1 MSFLRIAR
9 ASAAPLLFVAVALP
23 ASADWDQ
30 KRVIELASQLE
41 KTIGLGIKSAETAR
55 QQRTVMQ
62 QRTRDAAVVA
72 MKQAHDFSREYA
84 AKIRGGW
91 SQGDSEPFFNQLR
104 RATRRARETARD
116 AVPDP
121 NVAPHLERMD
131 ALLIDLSK
139 QYERD

>member
-1 MSFLRIAR
+1 MSLLRIAR
-9 ASAAPLLFVAVALP
+9 ASALPLLVVAVALP

-41 KTIGLGIKSAETAR
+41 KTIGLGLQFAETAR
-55 QQRTVMQ
+55 QQRTAIQ

-91 SQGDSEPFFNQLR
+91 SRGDSEPFFNQLR

-116 AVPDP
+116 AVLDP
-121 NVAPHLERMD
+121 NVAPYLERMD
-131 ALLIDLSK
+131 ALLIELSK
-139 QYERD
+139 RYEPD